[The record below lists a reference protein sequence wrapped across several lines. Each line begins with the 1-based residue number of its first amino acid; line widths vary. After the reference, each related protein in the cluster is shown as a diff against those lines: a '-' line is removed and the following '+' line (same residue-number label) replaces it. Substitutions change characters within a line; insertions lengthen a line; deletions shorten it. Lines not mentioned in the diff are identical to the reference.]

1 MIDCY
6 ENIQTKRESRHMK
19 LMFQIVK
26 SARKY
31 WIYLIIALLA
41 IVGAMVAQLY
51 APLVV
56 RQLTDMAVNADP
68 RLADE
73 ALRMG
78 LILAAVYFGLAICNY
93 IRSYYT
99 HYAAWH
105 FLVDLRSDV
114 YAHLQRQSMKFYHD
128 KQTGQIMSRI
138 INDTMNIELLI
149 AHAVPDILFNIV
161 ILIGVAIVLF
171 VINPTLAAL
180 SLISMP
186 ILFVISVVFAKKVL
200 PRFRRS
206 QELLGE
212 LNANLQDN
220 ISGMKEIQVFNQHER
235 EHKKISKNAKDQAKA
250 ILSALRLSAGYSSA
264 IQYFSS
270 VGTVIVIAYGGYMTL
285 HGYAPVA
292 DIVAFI
298 MYLAIFYQPITALA
312 RINEDLQNAIAG
324 GERVFELLNAEIDIK
339 EKENPHVLT
348 DVKGHIKYENVNF
361 HYVEGSPVLKNVSVE
376 IKPGERVAL
385 VGPTGVG
392 KTTFINLLNRFYDP
406 IEGDIYVDGHN
417 IKDVSLSS
425 IRNCMSNVIQEVFL
439 FNDTLAENIAYGAP
453 GSTFEEV
460 RQSSKVARADEFIS
474 ELSEGYETKVG
485 ERGLRLSG
493 GQKQRVSIA
502 RAVLRDKPILILD
515 EATAAVDVETER
527 QIRDALEDVMH
538 NRTTVIIAHRLSTIK
553 KADKIIVLNDGQIED
568 MGSHEELMARGGLY
582 AHLTEI
588 NMYA

>member
-1 MIDCY
+1 
-6 ENIQTKRESRHMK
+6 MK
-19 LMFQIVK
+19 LMVQIVK
-26 SARKY
+26 AARKY
-31 WIYLIIALLA
+31 WIYLIISLVA
-41 IVGAMVAQLY
+41 IIGMTITQLY

-56 RQLTDMAVNADP
+56 RELTNMAVNQDP

-78 LILAAVYFGLAICNY
+78 LILAGVYLILAICAY

-99 HYAAWH
+99 HYAAWN
-105 FLVDLRSDV
+105 FLADLRADV
-114 YAHLQRQSMKFYHD
+114 YAHLQRLSMKFYHD

-138 INDTMNIELLI
+138 INDTNNIEVLI

-161 ILIGVAIVLF
+161 ILIGVAIILF

-180 SLISMP
+180 SLVSIP
-186 ILFVISVVFAKKVL
+186 ILFVISVLFAKKVL
-200 PRFRRS
+200 PIFRRA
-206 QELLGE
+206 QEILGE

-220 ISGMKEIQVFNQHER
+220 ISGMKEIQVFNQHKR
-235 EHKKISKNAKDQAKA
+235 EHEKIKENAKSQARA
-250 ILSALRLSAGYSSA
+250 ILDALKLSAAYGSSV
-264 IQYFSS
+264 QYFSS
-270 VGTVIVIAYGGYMTL
+270 IGTVIVIAYGGYMAL
-285 HGYAPVA
+285 HGYAPVG

-312 RINEDLQNAIAG
+312 RINEDLQTAIAG
-324 GERVFELLNAEIDIK
+324 GERVFEILNAEIDVK

-348 DVKGHIKYENVNF
+348 DVKGHIQYNNVSF
-361 HYVEGSPVLKNVSVE
+361 HYIEGSQVLKNITVD

-406 IEGDIYVDGHN
+406 VEGEITVDGHDLR
-417 IKDVSLSS
+417 DVSLSS
-425 IRNCMSNVIQEVFL
+425 IRNSMSNVIQEVFL
-439 FNDTLAENIAYGAP
+439 FNDTLAENIGYGAP
-453 GSTFEEV
+453 GSTLDEV
-460 RQSSKVARADEFIS
+460 KEASKVARADDFIS
-474 ELSEGYETKVG
+474 ELNEGYETKVG

-527 QIRDALEDVMH
+527 QIRDAMDDVMRD
-538 NRTTVIIAHRLSTIK
+538 RTTVIIAHRLSTIK
-553 KADKIIVLNDGQIED
+553 KADKIIVLNDGCIED
-568 MGSHEELMARGGLY
+568 IGSHDELMARGGLY

>member
-1 MIDCY
+1 MV
-6 ENIQTKRESRHMK
+6 
-19 LMFQIVK
+19 QIVK
-26 SARKY
+26 AARKY
-31 WIYLIIALLA
+31 WIYLIISLVA
-41 IVGAMVAQLY
+41 IIGMTITQLY

-56 RQLTDMAVNADP
+56 RELTNMAVNQDP

-78 LILAAVYFGLAICNY
+78 LILAGVYLILAICAY

-99 HYAAWH
+99 HYAAWN
-105 FLVDLRSDV
+105 FLADLRADV
-114 YAHLQRQSMKFYHD
+114 YAHLQRLSMKFYHD

-138 INDTMNIELLI
+138 INDTNNIEVLI

-161 ILIGVAIVLF
+161 ILIGVAIILF

-180 SLISMP
+180 SLVSIP
-186 ILFVISVVFAKKVL
+186 ILFVISVLFAKKVL
-200 PRFRRS
+200 PIFRRA
-206 QELLGE
+206 QEILGE

-220 ISGMKEIQVFNQHER
+220 ISGMKEIQVFNQHKR
-235 EHKKISKNAKDQAKA
+235 EHEKIKENAKSQARA
-250 ILSALRLSAGYSSA
+250 ILDALKLSAAYGSSV
-264 IQYFSS
+264 QYFSS
-270 VGTVIVIAYGGYMTL
+270 IGTVIVIAYGGYMAL
-285 HGYAPVA
+285 HGYAPVG

-312 RINEDLQNAIAG
+312 RINEDLQTAIAG
-324 GERVFELLNAEIDIK
+324 GERVFEILNAEIDVK

-348 DVKGHIKYENVNF
+348 DVKGHIQYNNVSF
-361 HYVEGSPVLKNVSVE
+361 HYIEGSQVLKNITVD

-406 IEGDIYVDGHN
+406 VEGEITVDGHDLR
-417 IKDVSLSS
+417 DVSLSS
-425 IRNCMSNVIQEVFL
+425 IRNSMSNVIQEVFL
-439 FNDTLAENIAYGAP
+439 FNDTLAENIGYGAP
-453 GSTFEEV
+453 GSTLDEV
-460 RQSSKVARADEFIS
+460 KEASKVARADDFIS
-474 ELSEGYETKVG
+474 ELNEGYETKVG

-527 QIRDALEDVMH
+527 QIRDAMDDVMRD
-538 NRTTVIIAHRLSTIK
+538 RTTVIIAHRLSTIK
-553 KADKIIVLNDGQIED
+553 KADKIIVLNDGCIED
-568 MGSHEELMARGGLY
+568 IGSHDELMARGGLY

>member
-1 MIDCY
+1 
-6 ENIQTKRESRHMK
+6 
-19 LMFQIVK
+19 MFQIVK

>member
-1 MIDCY
+1 
-6 ENIQTKRESRHMK
+6 
-19 LMFQIVK
+19 
-26 SARKY
+26 
-31 WIYLIIALLA
+31 
-41 IVGAMVAQLY
+41 
-51 APLVV
+51 
-56 RQLTDMAVNADP
+56 MAVDRNP

-78 LILAAVYFGLAICNY
+78 LILAGVYFALAICSY

-99 HYAAWH
+99 HFAAWS
-105 FLVDLRSDV
+105 FLADLRADV
-114 YAHLQRQSMKFYHD
+114 YAHLQRLSMKFYHD

-138 INDTMNIELLI
+138 INDTNNIEVLI

-161 ILIGVAIVLF
+161 ILTGVAIILF
-171 VINPTLAAL
+171 IINPVLAAL
-180 SLISMP
+180 SLIFIP
-186 ILFVISVVFAKKVL
+186 LLFVLSVLFAKKVL
-200 PRFRRS
+200 PIFRRA
-206 QELLGE
+206 QEILGE

-220 ISGMKEIQVFNQHER
+220 ISGMKEIQVFNQHDR
-235 EHKKISKNAKDQAKA
+235 EHEKIAKNAKSQARA
-250 ILSALRLSAGYSSA
+250 ILDALKLSAAYGSSV
-264 IQYFSS
+264 QYFSS
-270 VGTVIVIAYGGYMTL
+270 IGTVIVIAVGGYMAL
-285 HGYAPVA
+285 HGHTDVG

-312 RINEDLQNAIAG
+312 RINEDLQTAIAG
-324 GERVFELLNAEIDIK
+324 GERVFQILDAEIDVK
-339 EKENPHVLT
+339 EKENPHELT
-348 DVKGHIKYENVNF
+348 DVQGHIKFENVSF
-361 HYVEGSPVLKNVSVE
+361 HYIEGSEVLKNISVE

-406 IEGDIYVDGHN
+406 VEGSITVDGHDL
-417 IKDVSLSS
+417 KDVSLSS
-425 IRNCMSNVIQEVFL
+425 IRNSMSNVIQEVFL
-439 FNDTLAENIAYGAP
+439 FNDTLAENIRYGAP
-453 GSTFEEV
+453 ASTEEEI
-460 RQSSKVARADEFIS
+460 REASKVARADDFIS
-474 ELSEGYETKVG
+474 ELKEGYKTTVG

-502 RAVLRDKPILILD
+502 RAVLRNKPILILD

-553 KADKIIVLNDGQIED
+553 KADKIIVLSDGKIED
-568 MGSHEELMARGGLY
+568 IGSHDELMERGGLY